1 MAFYP
6 LSSVPSHLTH
16 HYRCQFPECC
26 YGSLP
31 PSPNN
36 RAGAP
41 YNGQG
46 GFATYQSRRFDV
58 LEHTADVGI
67 VAYGSDLS
75 ELFAN
80 AAFGLFSLMV
90 DTAGVQEEEERDI
103 EVLGR
108 DLETL
113 LVRWL
118 TELLYYLDAEEMLFS
133 RFEIIEMT
141 ETSLHA
147 RAYGEQI
154 DRLRHELG
162 AGVKAITRH
171 MLEVEEGPEGWRVQV
186 LLDI

>member
-6 LSSVPSHLTH
+6 LLSVPSHLTH

-26 YGSLP
+26 YDSNP
-31 PSPNN
+31 PSTNN

-46 GFATYQSRRFDV
+46 GFPTDHTRRFDV

-147 RAYGEQI
+147 RAYGERI
-154 DRLRHELG
+154 DRGRHVL
-162 AGVKAITRH
+162 ACGVKAVTRH
-171 MLEVEEGPEGWRVQV
+171 MLEIARENDGYRATV
-186 LLDI
+186 LFDI